1 MGREGG
7 REGATVMCTTQKG
20 SDDEQILVQTD
31 PPSLAEHRPQNKAQ
45 KEIGLSSESAR
56 LPQF

>member
-1 MGREGG
+1 
-7 REGATVMCTTQKG
+7 MCTTQKG